1 MTGILVNSGVTIVF
15 DIRYWANQDLYQAIY
30 FTSIVNREMARSLF
44 LLLCSTFNLHLN
56 SDLILFIS
64 FYS

>member
-30 FTSIVNREMARSLF
+30 FTSI
-44 LLLCSTFNLHLN
+44 
-56 SDLILFIS
+56 
-64 FYS
+64 